1 MKRPRRRRPRSAIRR
16 VNIGG
21 VKYRLDAMAPL
32 RPPKCWGDA
41 DPPNHPKPMVRVSRH
56 AAGLEF
62 VETLLHE
69 LIHARWWCLDE
80 TEVTEFSEEVVA
92 VLRQFPDE
100 LAAMLE
106 DNE

>member
-1 MKRPRRRRPRSAIRR
+1 MTAKTRRQRAKVRR

-21 VKYRLDAMAPL
+21 RKWRLDAAAPL
-32 RPPKCWGDA
+32 RPPHCWGDC
-41 DPPNHPKPMVRVSRH
+41 DPPTTARPEIRISRQ

-69 LIHARWWCLDE
+69 LIHARWLAIDE
-80 TEVTEFSEEVVA
+80 TEVSEFAEEAVA
-92 VLRQFPDE
+92 ILRQFPDE

-106 DNE
+106 DEA